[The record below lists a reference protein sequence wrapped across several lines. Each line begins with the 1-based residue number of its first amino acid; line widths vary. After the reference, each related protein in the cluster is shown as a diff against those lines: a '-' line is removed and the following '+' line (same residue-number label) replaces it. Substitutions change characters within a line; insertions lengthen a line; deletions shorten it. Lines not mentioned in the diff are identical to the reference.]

1 MPEPPPK
8 AAPLLVIEGLSA
20 GYGDVRVLWG
30 VDLMVER
37 GEIACIVGPNGA
49 GKTTLLR
56 TISGLVART
65 AGRIVFNGEGLAAL
79 TADEIIGRGITH
91 VPEGRRLF
99 RGLSVRDNLLL
110 GAYLRRGEA
119 EIRRDLD
126 HVYSLFPILGERA
139 RQDATT
145 LSGGEQQMCAIARGI
160 MSRPKLLM
168 IDELSLG
175 LAPRLVER
183 LSEALLEINRSGIAI
198 LLVEQDVLTAFE
210 LARHAFVLETGRV
223 TLHGTTAALA
233 ENPSIRQAYLGM

>member
-1 MPEPPPK
+1 VGVAMSE
-8 AAPLLVIEGLSA
+8 LLRIEGLSA
-20 GYGDVRVLWG
+20 GYGQVRVLWG
-30 VDLMVER
+30 LDLTAEA

-56 TISGLVART
+56 SISGLVAP
-65 AGRIVFNGEGLAAL
+65 AGGRIVFDGEDISTL
-79 TADEIIGRGITH
+79 TVDAIIARGIAH

-99 RGLSVRDNLLL
+99 RGLNVRDNLLL
-110 GAYLRRGEA
+110 GAYLRRDTA

-126 HVYSLFPILGERA
+126 YVFSVFPILGERQ

-145 LSGGEQQMCAIARGI
+145 LSGGEQQMCAIGRGI

-183 LSEALLEINRSGIAI
+183 LGEALIEINRAGLAI
-198 LLVEQDVLTAFE
+198 LLVEQDVMTAFE
-210 LARHAFVLETGRV
+210 LARHAFVLETGRIAKR
-223 TLHGTTAALA
+223 GTTAALA
-233 ENPSIRQAYLGM
+233 QDASIRQAYLGL